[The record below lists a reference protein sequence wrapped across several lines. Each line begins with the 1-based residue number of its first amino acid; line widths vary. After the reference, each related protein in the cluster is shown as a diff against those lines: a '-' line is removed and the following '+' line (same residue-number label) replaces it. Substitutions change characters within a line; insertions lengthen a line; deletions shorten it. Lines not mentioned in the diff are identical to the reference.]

1 MLDLTQKT
9 LGELLS
15 HKNETIRR
23 NAISIYKTLIAID
36 KRIGENDNCPIY
48 KAKILP
54 DENGNCS
61 LCGQFHE
68 GIIN

>member
-1 MLDLTQKT
+1 MDFSKQT

-36 KRIGENDNCPIY
+36 KRTTLCEICGENDEIKNTT
-48 KAKILP
+48 
-54 DENGNCS
+54 
-61 LCGQFHE
+61 
-68 GIIN
+68 GICQNIPR